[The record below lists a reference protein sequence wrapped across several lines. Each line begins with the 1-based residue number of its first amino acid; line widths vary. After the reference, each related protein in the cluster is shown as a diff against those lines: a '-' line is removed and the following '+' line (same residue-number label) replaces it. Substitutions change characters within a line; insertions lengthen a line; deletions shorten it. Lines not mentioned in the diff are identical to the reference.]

1 MYNKHHQLSNS
12 ILFTSFAL
20 IGLEKNCAFSLSETL
35 FSQIH
40 NKRERWLENK
50 FSNGEW
56 LEGMRVLCAF
66 VGQEA
71 AKILEVIFRG

>member
-20 IGLEKNCAFSLSETL
+20 FWLEKICAFSLSETL

-40 NKRERWLENK
+40 NKREKWLENK
-50 FSNGEW
+50 FSKGEW
-56 LEGMRVLCAF
+56 LEGMENFKEFCMPL
-66 VGQEA
+66 
-71 AKILEVIFRG
+71 